1 MAELPGEGPRAWMRW
16 GSTARRVPLAADW
29 KWVMAGDRIKE
40 AAQGPTKAPPASG
53 CLFVLAAPSG
63 GGKTSLVA
71 ALLEREPGIRL
82 SVSYTTRAPRP
93 GERDGVHYHFV
104 DEPGFLELKAKGEFL
119 EHAFVHG
126 NWYAT
131 SATWLR
137 QEVQHGHDVLLEID
151 WQGAEQVRKL
161 MPEAVHIFILPPS
174 LASLKER
181 LEKRGQDAPEVI
193 VRRLEAAREEMRHCG
208 EFDYVI
214 MNQDF
219 ARAVDDLSAI
229 VRAARLTA
237 ARQQVR
243 HAALIALLLN
253 R

>member
-1 MAELPGEGPRAWMRW
+1 MSVLPI
-16 GSTARRVPLAADW
+16 V
-29 KWVMAGDRIKE
+29 
-40 AAQGPTKAPPASG
+40 TKAPPASG

-63 GGKTSLVA
+63 GGKTSLVRS
-71 ALLEREPGIRL
+71 LLEREPGIRL
-82 SVSYTTRAPRP
+82 SVSYTTRAPRL
-93 GERDGVHYHFV
+93 GEQDGVHYHFV
-104 DEPGFLELKAKGEFL
+104 DDSKFMVLKAGGEFL
-119 EHAFVHG
+119 EHAHVHG
-126 NWYAT
+126 HWYAT
-131 SATWLR
+131 SATWLS

-151 WQGAEQVRKL
+151 WQGAQQVRIL
-161 MPEAVHIFILPPS
+161 MPDAVHIFILPPS

-181 LEKRGQDAPEVI
+181 LEKRGQDSAEVI
-193 VRRLEAAREEMRHCG
+193 TRRLEAAREEMRHCG

-237 ARQQVR
+237 TRQQVR
-243 HAALIALLLN
+243 HAVLIAQLLN

>member
-1 MAELPGEGPRAWMRW
+1 MSAN
-16 GSTARRVPLAADW
+16 V
-29 KWVMAGDRIKE
+29 
-40 AAQGPTKAPPASG
+40 GPTRAPPASG

-82 SVSYTTRAPRP
+82 SVSYTTRAARP
-93 GERDGVHYHFV
+93 GETDGVHYHFV
-104 DEPGFLELKAKGEFL
+104 DEPRFLALKASGEFL

-126 NWYAT
+126 HWYAT

-137 QEVQHGHDVLLEID
+137 DQVAQGHDVLLEID
-151 WQGAEQVRKL
+151 WQGAAQVRRL
-161 MPEAVHIFILPPS
+161 MPDAVHIFILPPS

-181 LEKRGQDAPEVI
+181 LERRGQDSPDVI
-193 VRRLEAAREEMRHCG
+193 LRRLEAAREEMRHCTQ
-208 EFDYVI
+208 FDYVI

-219 ARAVDDLSAI
+219 ARAVDDLCAI

-237 ARQQVR
+237 PRQAVR
-243 HAALIALLLN
+243 HAHLLQRLIEH
-253 R
+253 